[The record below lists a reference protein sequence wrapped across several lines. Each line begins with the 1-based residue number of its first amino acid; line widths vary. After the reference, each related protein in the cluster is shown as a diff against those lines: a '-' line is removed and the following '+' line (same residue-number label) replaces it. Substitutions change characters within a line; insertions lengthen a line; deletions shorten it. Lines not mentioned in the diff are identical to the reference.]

1 MKKIILLV
9 VSLCV
14 LFALTACGQP
24 EINGY
29 HIDENGKLIATY
41 EDNTTADL
49 GTLTD
54 TIANGANTIS
64 VNSDG
69 FYVINGVVSKIE
81 ANLPVSYEVDT
92 NGNLIVTYT
101 DTTKKNLGKF
111 GNDAIN
117 TIDSVSVSEDGF
129 YILNGI
135 ETTIEAILPESYA
148 IDTNGNLIV
157 TYTDSTTENL
167 GKFGNDAI
175 NTIDTIA
182 ISDDG
187 FYVLN
192 GIKTSI
198 VAVDVFDVKFAT
210 GYDATVKTQIV
221 KDGDK
226 VTRPQLE
233 RDGYTL
239 KGWYCNGEEWRFNSD
254 VVLNEMTLTAEWLA
268 NDYTISFNTGISGT
282 LPNQTI
288 TFNSEYTL
296 PTLERTGYTFK
307 GWEYNSKLVTANE
320 WNIAD
325 NATLD
330 AKWEVNKYTVA
341 LNANGGTVARPS
353 VEVTYG
359 EEFALPVATNEYGA
373 FIGWFYGE
381 TQITDSQG
389 NSLENWT
396 YLTDIEATT
405 SWTIKVSNA
414 NDLQQLY
421 LYPNGHFELTQNI
434 DISLTEWVP
443 VGTDSKP
450 FTGEINGCGFAINGL
465 KITSLQDNLQ
475 AYGFIGVAKE
485 GKIYDIAFTNINIS
499 LPAIQ
504 NTVYVGGVIGR
515 NYGASLDN
523 ILTTGNITIANHST
537 SYDSYAG
544 GIAGWSY
551 VDTFSNCKNETS
563 ISAKTIAGG
572 IVGYR
577 ELNQNADYGAFV
589 NNSNFGT
596 ITAYIS
602 GGIIG
607 DGIFT
612 ITEKCFNTGSVCGTK
627 FAGGIV
633 GRSFYASIVD
643 QCYNTGNVC
652 ITSTSP
658 TQFDA
663 AGGIIGSV
671 VMHNEYLI
679 GITEITN
686 SYNQGNIDSK
696 KEAGGIIGSCNSAGV
711 GKVDIQNCYNSGNIK
726 GVDYA
731 GGIGGAVSGISIKQ
745 CINHGTIS
753 NATVRA
759 TLCYPL
765 MNPTIADCYY
775 SCGTSGIDAIQGTKI
790 TEKYSDDFYTQTLF
804 WSGDVWIFYNDKLPT
819 LK

>member
-24 EINGY
+24 EITGY

-41 EDNTTADL
+41 EDYTTVDL

-69 FYVINGVVSKIE
+69 FYVINGVVSKIA
-81 ANLPVSYEVDT
+81 ANLPESYEVDI

-101 DTTKKNLGKF
+101 DTTTKNLGKF

-157 TYTDSTTENL
+157 TYTDNTTENL

-198 VAVDVFDVKFAT
+198 VAVDVFDVKFVT
-210 GYDATVKTQIV
+210 GYDTTVRTQII

-226 VTRPQLE
+226 VERPQLE
-233 RDGYTL
+233 REGYTL

-254 VVLNEMTLTAEWLA
+254 VVLNEMTLTAEWIA
-268 NDYTISFNTGISGT
+268 NDYTVSFNTGISDV

-288 TFNSEYTL
+288 TFGSEYSL
-296 PTLERTGYTFK
+296 PTIEKTGYTFK
-307 GWEYNSKLVTANE
+307 GWEHNGKLVTADK
-320 WNIAD
+320 WNIAE
-325 NATLD
+325 NATLV
-330 AKWEVNKYTVA
+330 AKWEVNKYTVT
-341 LNANGGTVARPS
+341 LNANGGTVAQPS

-359 EEFALPVATNEYGA
+359 EEFTLPVATNEYGA

-396 YLTDIEATT
+396 YLTNIEATT
-405 SWTIKVSNA
+405 SWTIKISNA

-443 VGTDSKP
+443 VGTNSKP

-475 AYGFIGVAKE
+475 TYGFIGIAKD
-485 GKIYDIAFTNINIS
+485 GKIYDVSFTNINIS
-499 LPAIQ
+499 LPTIQ
-504 NTVYVGGVIGR
+504 NTVYVGGVIGY
-515 NYGASLDN
+515 NEGTALDKV
-523 ILTTGNITIANHST
+523 LTSGTITIANHS
-537 SYDSYAG
+537 SSFN
-544 GIAGWSY
+544 SY
-551 VDTFSNCKNETS
+551 V
-563 ISAKTIAGG
+563 GG
-572 IVGYR
+572 IVGYTLVDDISNCENR
-577 ELNQNADYGAFV
+577 ANIIAKTVAGGIIGYKEATAELNRFV
-589 NNSNFGT
+589 DNNNSGT
-596 ITAYIS
+596 ISANIA

-607 DGIFT
+607 DGVICMV
-612 ITEKCFNTGSVCGTK
+612 KNSANTGNVTGVSYAGGIIGRSDSVVKVDRCKNEGKIVTNSTTPNLYEA
-627 FAGGIV
+627 AGGIV
-633 GRSFYASIVD
+633 GTIVIINTDYYSLTSSIANS
-643 QCYNTGNVC
+643 YNTGE
-652 ITSTSP
+652 IS
-658 TQFDA
+658 
-663 AGGIIGSV
+663 SV
-671 VMHNEYLI
+671 H
-679 GITEITN
+679 
-686 SYNQGNIDSK
+686 
-696 KEAGGIIGSCNSAGV
+696 EAGGILGATANPMTKI
-711 GKVDIQNCYNSGNIK
+711 DIENCYNNGIIK
-726 GVDYA
+726 GEYYT
-731 GGIGGAVSGISIKQ
+731 GGIAGIAFSASIRQCANFGAISK
-745 CINHGTIS
+745 GELKATITYIIS
-753 NATVRA
+753 SAN
-759 TLCYPL
+759 C
-765 MNPTIADCYY
+765 TITDCYY
-775 SCGTSGIDAIQGTKI
+775 SCSTSGFEAIQGTKVSDI
-790 TEKYSDDFYTQTLF
+790 YSKDFYTQTMF
-804 WSGDVWIFYNDKLPT
+804 WSESVWNFYDDKLPS